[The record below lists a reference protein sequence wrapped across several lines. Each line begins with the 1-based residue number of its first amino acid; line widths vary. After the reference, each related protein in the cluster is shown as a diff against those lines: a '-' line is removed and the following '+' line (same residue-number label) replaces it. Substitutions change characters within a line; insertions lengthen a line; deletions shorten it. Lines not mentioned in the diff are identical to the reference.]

1 MLYLAALGRRLEH
14 HGRAGNAWPESR
26 GRARELLRNSL
37 RTFSDRTNPKA
48 MQLGLRFA
56 AAKLL
61 GLRTD
66 RGSRNLVEPSGTS
79 VARGA
84 DHVPGGFLSSTGRS
98 VVE

>member
-1 MLYLAALGRRLEH
+1 MPDEYGCLPSGGARG
-14 HGRAGNAWPESR
+14 PSSP

-37 RTFSDRTNPKA
+37 WSFPDPDPAQK

-56 AAKLL
+56 AAKLP

-66 RGSRNLVEPSGTS
+66 RGGRNLVEPSRAL

-84 DHVPGGFLSSTGRS
+84 DRGLGGLSCHQPAGPL
-98 VVE
+98 

>member
-1 MLYLAALGRRLEH
+1 MVEQAARV
-14 HGRAGNAWPESR
+14 PSSR

-37 RTFSDRTNPKA
+37 RFPDPDPDPAPK

-56 AAKLL
+56 AAKLP

-66 RGSRNLVEPSGTS
+66 RGAGATWSQAGPWWPEEAIESSGTL
-79 VARGA
+79 
-84 DHVPGGFLSSTGRS
+84 LSPTGRS